1 MADEKAVQRRTRGPN
16 KPRETMIDRLTAL
29 LAEMD
34 DETLYGAQYVCQ
46 GFCADRFRN
55 RKPVESKPDPQAML
69 ELGEDSAKNGE

>member
-1 MADEKAVQRRTRGPN
+1 MADEKAIQRRTRGPN

-55 RKPVESKPDPQAML
+55 RKPAEKADPQAML
-69 ELGEDSAKNGE
+69 ELGAVSAKGGE